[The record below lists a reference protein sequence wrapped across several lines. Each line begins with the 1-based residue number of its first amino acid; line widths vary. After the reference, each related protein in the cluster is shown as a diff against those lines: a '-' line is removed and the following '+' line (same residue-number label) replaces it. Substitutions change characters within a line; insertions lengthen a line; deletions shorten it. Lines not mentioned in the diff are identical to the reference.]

1 MKVNLNSISN
11 RAQGFLK
18 NPGHFKAGSAAA
30 FEVTVDENDKILT
43 VFHGENSDEVAFVI
57 AEVLAKFSENKKIFE
72 VWKINFREIESF
84 LRDENHL
91 PAFAENIPEI
101 ELILNNNKMTLIG
114 SAIKAKLGS
123 KLENLFSQRKNWN
136 QLTLAAKNEWAQTLT
151 LALGWELILCEED
164 VLTVSSTP
172 HGVDE
177 AGLSLLIS
185 SIFSERESLPPMKV
199 VAV

>member
-18 NPGHFKAGSAAA
+18 NPGHFKAGSTAA

-43 VFHGENSDEVAFVI
+43 VFHGENTDEVDFVI
-57 AEVLAKFSENKKIFE
+57 ADVLAKFSENKKIFE

-123 KLENLFSQRKNWN
+123 KLEILFSQRKNWN
-136 QLTLAAKNEWAQTLT
+136 QLTLTVKNEWAQTLT

-164 VLTVSSTP
+164 VLTVSSAP

-177 AGLSLLIS
+177 AGLSLLIN
-185 SIFSERESLPPMKV
+185 SIFSGSSSLPPMKV